1 MAVNLRDKPIDRR
14 RLSAEDRASYRPG
27 QRTQKVA
34 RARARKG
41 YMSQQINRPKFTT
54 ERKPGTGGF
63 TKGIGVQQD
72 RLRQEGAKVK
82 RAEALRPTSDPVP
95 NIYANR

>member
-14 RLSAEDRASYRPG
+14 RLSMEDRQTYRPG

-41 YMSQQINRPKFTT
+41 YMAQLENMPKNTT
-54 ERKPGTGGF
+54 DRKPGTGGF
-63 TKGIGVQQD
+63 TKGITLAAGSCTG
-72 RLRQEGAKVK
+72 EGC
-82 RAEALRPTSDPVP
+82 RAEEIKSS
-95 NIYANR
+95 

>member
-27 QRTQKVA
+27 QRVQKIA

-41 YMSQQINRPKFTT
+41 YMSQQINRAPFTT
-54 ERKPGTGGF
+54 ERKPGSGGF
-63 TKGIGVQQD
+63 TQGIGLQQA
-72 RLRQEGAKVK
+72 RVREEGAKVK
-82 RAEALRPTSDPVP
+82 RAEALRPESDPVP
-95 NIYANR
+95 NVFANR

>member
-14 RLSAEDRASYRPG
+14 RLSMEDRQTYRPG

-41 YMSQQINRPKFTT
+41 YMAQLENMPKNTT
-54 ERKPGTGGF
+54 DRKPGTGGF
-63 TKGIGVQQD
+63 TKGITLQQD
-72 RLRQEGAKVK
+72 RVREKGAELK
-82 RAEALRPTSDPVP
+82 RSKALRPTVDQSMYD
-95 NIYANR
+95 IYQ